1 MIFCH
6 GSPEIV
12 RDPLRSTFCELGP
25 KEKLRMEL
33 IRFGCDPDEENE
45 WGLSPCLSR
54 KNAPDDTALNRKNN
68 KTSIMK
74 DDQMAGKTKK
84 SSSEFAVEKL
94 PENWETLSIEQK
106 YNIVNGKLHRLAH
119 VDCDFAFD
127 AVNDKFFRWKKEC
140 CDKDEER
147 SCLDDD
153 SRKDDRSDI
162 TIDVKLGSF
171 DGSGRWMYA
180 YIEWSDFPGF
190 WENGA
195 DYRPCQF
202 VRKKPVERGKFRLKD
217 LPQELRAEFKV
228 EDWEDG
234 LNIPNIFDS
243 QVKGEG
249 WSECLERLF
258 FRLELLKLGYDLCW
272 ECDEY
277 RRRHQFFFEDYLR
290 ESNELP
296 IVRYKRKVRFVPDA
310 PEAPG
315 SIEERIEAVKRL
327 FLLFD
332 LEVEIRIVSG
342 TETGDDGTRDK
353 HYGCEVFYEDD
364 DWHDHDVV
372 FVADGNTEKID
383 GTLDSSCISGNAADL
398 PGALD
403 DLYNQC
409 VDAIR
414 RNYHVEVWTE

>member
-1 MIFCH
+1 
-6 GSPEIV
+6 
-12 RDPLRSTFCELGP
+12 
-25 KEKLRMEL
+25 
-33 IRFGCDPDEENE
+33 
-45 WGLSPCLSR
+45 
-54 KNAPDDTALNRKNN
+54 
-68 KTSIMK
+68 
-74 DDQMAGKTKK
+74 MAEKTKTPRK
-84 SSSEFAVEKL
+84 FSVEKL
-94 PENWETLSIEQK
+94 PDNWAELTVEEK
-106 YNIVNGKLHRLAH
+106 YNVVNGKLHRLTH

-127 AVNDKFFRWKKEC
+127 AVNDKFFRYEKEC
-140 CDKDEER
+140 YDADEESFCFEDDPR
-147 SCLDDD
+147 KDD
-153 SRKDDRSDI
+153 SRKDDRRDI

-171 DGSGRWMYA
+171 DGSGKWMYA

-202 VRKKPVERGKFRLKD
+202 VRKKPVARGKFRLKD
-217 LPQELRAEFKV
+217 LPPELQSEFKD

-234 LNIPNIFDS
+234 LSIPNIFDS
-243 QVKGEG
+243 QVKGES

-277 RRRHQFFFEDYLR
+277 RWQYRDFFEDYLR

-296 IVRYKRKVRFVPDA
+296 IVRYKRKARFVPDA
-310 PEAPG
+310 PAAPG
-315 SIEERIEAVKRL
+315 SVEEKIERVKRL

-342 TETGDDGTRDK
+342 TETDDDGTRDK
-353 HYGCEVFYEDD
+353 HYACEVFYEDD

-372 FVADGNTEKID
+372 FVADANTEKID
-383 GTLDSSCISGNAADL
+383 GTIDSSCTSGNAADL

-403 DLYNQC
+403 DLYDRC

-414 RNYHVEVWTE
+414 RKYHVEVWMD